1 MPSLKALRNRINSVK
16 STQKITSAMKMV
28 AASKLRR
35 AQAQAEA
42 ARPYADRM
50 ARMLRALAASM
61 ADQPVGAGSPL
72 LAGTGRDQKHLVVS
86 VTADRGLAGGFNVN
100 SSRAARNLVRGLE
113 REGKQVR
120 LIAIGR
126 KGRDFLRRE
135 FGDKLIQN
143 PMQGGKKRPEFSD
156 AELVSGV
163 IQEMVAKGEVDV
175 VTLVYNR
182 FVGVM
187 SQVPTEI
194 RLVPMAPDKDD
205 IRRDEK
211 SDAERASY
219 EFEPDE
225 EEILARLL
233 PRALSIQLWRAM
245 LDNEAGFY
253 AAQMTAMDGAT
264 RNAGDMIKRLTL
276 NYNRARQANITS
288 ELVEII
294 SGAEAV

>member
-42 ARPYADRM
+42 AQPYADRM
-50 ARMLRALAASM
+50 DRMLRALAASM
-61 ADQPVGAGSPL
+61 ADRPVGSVSPL
-72 LAGTGRDQKHLVVS
+72 LAGTGRDQKHLVLSVS
-86 VTADRGLAGGFNVN
+86 ADRGLAGGFNVN
-100 SSRAARNLVRGLE
+100 ASRAARNLVRRLE
-113 REGKQVR
+113 GAGNQVK

-126 KGRDFLRRE
+126 KGRDYLRRE
-135 FGDKLIQN
+135 FADKMVQN
-143 PMQGGKKRPEFSD
+143 PMPGGRKRPEFGD
-156 AELVSGV
+156 AELVSGL

-175 VTLVYNR
+175 VTMVYNR
-182 FVGVM
+182 FAGVM
-187 SQVPTEI
+187 SQVPTEL
-194 RLVPMAPDKDD
+194 RLVPMAPDQPDEET
-205 IRRDEK
+205 RDP
-211 SDAERASY
+211 DAASY

-225 EEILARLL
+225 DEILARLL
-233 PRALSIQLWRAM
+233 PRALGIQIYRAM

>member
-1 MPSLKALRNRINSVK
+1 MPSLKALRTRINSVK

-42 ARPYADRM
+42 AQPYADRM

-61 ADQPVGAGSPL
+61 TDQPPGSVPPL
-72 LAGTGRDQKHLVVS
+72 LGGTGRDQKHLIVS

-100 SSRAARNLVRGLE
+100 SSRYTRNLLRRLE
-113 REGKQVR
+113 GEGKSVK

-126 KGRDFLRRE
+126 KGRDYLRRE
-135 FGDKLIQN
+135 FADKLIEN
-143 PMQGGKKRPEFSD
+143 PMKGGKKRPEFGD
-156 AELVSGV
+156 AELVSAR
-163 IQEMVAKGEVDV
+163 IQDMLAKGEVDV

-187 SQVPTEI
+187 SQVPSEV
-194 RLVPMAPDKDD
+194 RLMPMAPDKDQL
-205 IRRDEK
+205 RDEER
-211 SDAERASY
+211 AELERASY

-225 EEILARLL
+225 DEILARLL
-233 PRALSIQLWRAM
+233 PRALSIQIYRAM

-253 AAQMTAMDGAT
+253 AAQMTAMDSAT

>member
-42 ARPYADRM
+42 AQPYADRM
-50 ARMLRALAASM
+50 ERMLRALAASM
-61 ADQPVGAGSPL
+61 ADQPVGSVSPL

-86 VTADRGLAGGFNVN
+86 VTADRGLAGGFNAN
-100 SSRAARNLVRGLE
+100 ASRAARNLVRRLE
-113 REGKQVR
+113 GEGKSVK

-126 KGRDFLRRE
+126 KGRDYLRRE
-135 FGDKLIQN
+135 YSDKLIQN
-143 PMQGGKKRPEFSD
+143 PMQGGRKRPEFSD
-156 AELVSGV
+156 AELVSGL
-163 IQEMVAKGEVDV
+163 IQEMLAKGDVDV
-175 VTLVYNR
+175 VTMVYNR

-187 SQVPTEI
+187 SQVPTEL
-194 RLVPMAPDKDD
+194 RLVPMAPDRKDD
-205 IRRDEK
+205 ETRDP
-211 SDAERASY
+211 DRASY

-225 EEILARLL
+225 DEILARLL
-233 PRALSIQLWRAM
+233 PRALGIQIYRAM